1 MAAVRKGTH
10 ELACVLADDHKQ
22 LLDGAESVLQD
33 QGLRVLGKS
42 RTGIGVL
49 QILEAQPVTAV
60 VVDLRLP
67 DLDGLEIARRVIEI
81 ARRKTAVIIFASH
94 ADERTIAQALDAGA
108 RAVVLNDGSPEH
120 LLDALHAV
128 AAEEIY
134 VDPRFALDDS
144 ETS

>member
-1 MAAVRKGTH
+1 MAAARKGAH
-10 ELACVLADDHKQ
+10 ELACVLADDHME
-22 LLDGAESVLQD
+22 LLDGAESLLQD
-33 QGLRVLGKS
+33 KGLRVLGKS

-67 DLDGLEIARRVIEI
+67 DLDGLEVARRVTEI

-94 ADERTIAQALDAGA
+94 ADEQTISEALDAGA
-108 RAVVLNDGSPEH
+108 RAIVLKDGSPEH
-120 LLDALHAV
+120 LLAALHAV

-144 ETS
+144 KTS